1 MATSAELIT
10 QLYVGY
16 YNRAPDPEGLNYWV
30 GRYAAGMSLVE
41 IAESFAVQTE
51 STDNYVYLKY
61 PNIADSSS
69 FITAIYNNLFGRA
82 PDAEGLA
89 YWKNEL
95 DTGSVSAAKMIVAV
109 INGAQGDDATMVANK
124 VDVGIY
130 YAEQFLSKTWT
141 AADNLAGATS
151 VLSGVT
157 ADTATVT
164 TGKAA
169 ADTEVAAEDDANT
182 VGLTLNLTTAADN
195 LEGGEKNDTISGG
208 VGTLGSADD
217 IDGKA
222 GTDTLNVRLGSAA
235 QVAPVISNVEEINV
249 TFRGASASLNFA
261 DITGYSAINVDGNT
275 SGDLVN
281 LANGSTV
288 TMTNGYQSILSAT
301 LASAADTANS
311 LTVQANGVGTAAF
324 RATAIETLNIANT
337 GTAAWTIGAGLDING
352 TKTINVSG
360 NGNVTMNL
368 AAAAD
373 GGDATAINAAGLS
386 GNLSVT
392 LNDWAGTGNVAVV
405 GGAGDDTFA
414 FSATMTTGDSVDG
427 GAGTDTVT
435 MSIETALR
443 TANSAAAGISL
454 TNVETLSVT
463 FATAQTAYGSGIDS
477 NLSTLNLRYTTAAA
491 FTKMG
496 NSIQTIA
503 VQSATTAG
511 AFDFTYASGQTGTD
525 VVLNL
530 GLTTAAE
537 TATTAAHGLSAGAIT
552 IAGNTGGLTIN
563 SVGQSANLIGETKVN
578 SVNSLTINAASQNLS
593 ITGGTA
599 LAANAAKSVTIDAAG
614 KDFSAVGDF
623 SFTAATSVA
632 VSVSG
637 GTAANVVMG
646 DINASK
652 ADTISLTTDGS
663 NTAGIAIG
671 SATVGSALDTV
682 NIGASGGNV
691 TVGQLNTI
699 TIQQTAG
706 MAVDVNIT
714 AATGAT
720 VNLTD
725 VVLTTAITAQMDM
738 SFVLAG
744 GGTVNIAA
752 SAGAYTATTAGSHT
766 VFIDGSGFS
775 GTLSANFATL
785 NSGAKMTATLGAGTG
800 IVILG
805 AGNDSLNAG
814 GTGQTLV
821 GGLGDN
827 TYTMASGAQTI
838 ILGANAG
845 SAGAVSAMTFET
857 ATLNGVGTGD
867 VIIFAMAHDGTSVFF
882 GSAAHSGVALNT
894 GVVNSAAADPATF
907 GTVKYSISGGDTIV
921 TVNVSTGGDTSLYT
935 VTLKDFV
942 ATATASFTVATS
954 AFGLAVTIA

>member
-130 YAEQFLSKTWT
+130 YAEQFLTKTWT
-141 AADNLAGATS
+141 SADNLAGATS

-182 VGLTLNLTTAADN
+182 VGLTLSLTTAGDN

-208 VGTLGSADD
+208 IDTLASNDD

-222 GTDTLNVRLGSAA
+222 GTDTLSVRLDTGA
-235 QVAPVISNVEEINV
+235 APVIANVEEISV
-249 TFRGASASLNFA
+249 TMRGTAALLNFA
-261 DITGYSAINVDGNT
+261 DITGYSAIGVDGNT
-275 SGDLVN
+275 DGSLTN

-288 TMTNGYQSILSAT
+288 TLHNGYKSILSAS

-311 LTVQANGVGTAAF
+311 ITFRADGAGTAAF
-324 RATAIETLNIANT
+324 VSTAVETINIENAS
-337 GTAAWTIGAGLDING
+337 TAAWTIGGALDIDG
-352 TKTINVSG
+352 AKTINVSG

-368 AAAAD
+368 AAAVD

-414 FSATMTTGDSVDG
+414 FGTSLSTNDSVDG

-454 TNVETLSVT
+454 TNVETLSVI
-463 FATAQTAYGSGIDS
+463 FATAQTAYGSGIDNS
-477 NLSTLNLRYTTAAA
+477 LSTLNLRYTTAAA
-491 FTKMG
+491 FDKMG
-496 NSIQTIA
+496 NSIQTIN
-503 VQSATTAG
+503 VNSATTAG
-511 AFDFTYASGQTGTD
+511 AFNFTYASGQTGTD

-599 LAANAAKSVTIDAAG
+599 LAANGAKSVTIDAVG

-671 SATVGSALDTV
+671 TADVGSALDAV
-682 NIGASGGNV
+682 NINASGGNV

-744 GGTVNIAA
+744 GGTINIAA
-752 SAGAYTATTAGSHT
+752 NAGAYIATTAGSHT
-766 VFIDGSGFS
+766 VFIDGSGFG
-775 GTLSANFATL
+775 GTLSANFGTL
-785 NSGAKMTATLGAGTG
+785 NSGVKMTATLGAGTG
-800 IVILG
+800 IVVLG

-814 GTGQTLV
+814 GTGQTLA

-838 ILGANAG
+838 VLGA
-845 SAGAVSAMTFET
+845 GASTASAMSATTFET
-857 ATLNGVGTGD
+857 ATVNGIGTGD
-867 VIIFAMAHDGTSVFF
+867 VIIFAMVNDASGAFF
-882 GSAAHSGVALNT
+882 DLSGAAVNT
-894 GVVNSAAADPATF
+894 GVVNSAAADPATY
-907 GTVKYSISGGDTIV
+907 GTLKYSISGGDTIV
-921 TVNVSTGGDTSLYT
+921 TVNVSTGGDTSLFT

-942 ATATASFTVATS
+942 ATATASFSVATG

>member
-130 YAEQFLSKTWT
+130 YAEQFLTKTWT

-182 VGLTLNLTTAADN
+182 VGLTLSLTTAGDN

-208 VGTLGSADD
+208 VGTLASNDD

-222 GTDTLNVRLGSAA
+222 GTDTLSVRLDTGA
-235 QVAPVISNVEEINV
+235 APVIANVEEISV
-249 TFRGASASLNFA
+249 TMRGTAALLNFA
-261 DITGYSAINVDGNT
+261 DITGYSAIGVDGNT
-275 SGDLVN
+275 DGSLTN

-288 TMTNGYQSILSAT
+288 TLHNGYKSILSAS

-311 LTVQANGVGTAAF
+311 ITFRADGAGTAAF
-324 RATAIETLNIANT
+324 VSTAVETINIENAS
-337 GTAAWTIGAGLDING
+337 TAAWTIGGALDIDG
-352 TKTINVSG
+352 AKTINVSG

-454 TNVETLSVT
+454 TNVETLSVI
-463 FATAQTAYGSGIDS
+463 FATAQTAYGSGIDNS
-477 NLSTLNLRYTTAAA
+477 LSTLNLRYTTAAA
-491 FTKMG
+491 FDKMG
-496 NSIQTIA
+496 NSIQTIN
-503 VQSATTAG
+503 VNSATTAG
-511 AFDFTYASGQTGTD
+511 AFSFTYASGQTGTD

-599 LAANAAKSVTIDAAG
+599 LAANGAKSVTIDAVG

-671 SATVGSALDTV
+671 TADVGSALDTV

-738 SFVLAG
+738 SFILSG

-752 SAGAYTATTAGSHT
+752 NAGAYTATTAGSHT
-766 VFIDGSGFS
+766 VFIDGSGFG
-775 GTLSANFATL
+775 GTLSANFGTL
-785 NSGAKMTATLGAGTG
+785 NSGVKMTATLGAGTG
-800 IVILG
+800 IVVLG

-814 GTGQTLV
+814 GTGQTLA

-838 ILGANAG
+838 VLGA
-845 SAGAVSAMTFET
+845 GASTASAMSATTFET
-857 ATLNGVGTGD
+857 ATVNGIGTGD
-867 VIIFAMAHDGTSVFF
+867 VIIFAMVNDASGAFF
-882 GSAAHSGVALNT
+882 DLSGAAVNT
-894 GVVNSAAADPATF
+894 GVVNSAAADPATY
-907 GTVKYSISGGDTIV
+907 GTLKYSISGGDTIV
-921 TVNVSTGGDTSLYT
+921 TVNVSTGGDTSLFT

-942 ATATASFTVATS
+942 ATATASFSVATG